1 MLSAVATIF
10 VASLM
15 AGVAARADREAAL
28 AAFVAHYE
36 KRLGPIEVRH
46 EPVPG
51 GERIRL
57 SSPLLRGR
65 GNEPVLLLRNEPTPD
80 VIVLT
85 HGLSDSPYYMS
96 AIGRRFFS
104 AGAHVILPL
113 LPAHGLIDPDAAME
127 AKDLPDQWR
136 ETEYHAV
143 EVGNLLGTRV
153 SVGGFS
159 TGGALSLD
167 VAMRRPE
174 QVQGPLFLFSA
185 ALAVGT
191 LNELAGSSL
200 LVAPT
205 IARAQDGK
213 YRGVGPNPY
222 KYPRFTQY
230 GGLRLTEIVKDNR
243 ARFQGQGPTQPV
255 FAVHSIHDAA
265 AFASGVHDLLASP
278 GVQGVGIVVAINP
291 GIEHASLPLEHDIE
305 LDLSVLE
312 EGEAV
317 PPTPRA
323 SPSFAG
329 MMDLAVTFFHRW
341 TRGVTGPLILPAPA
355 APGPAGAG
363 RQAGGGSTP

>member
-1 MLSAVATIF
+1 MSGRDCPHVLALPCGLAACIAVLTVGAP
-10 VASLM
+10 
-15 AGVAARADREAAL
+15 ARAERDAAL

-36 KRLGPIEVRH
+36 QRLGAIDLRR

-57 SSPLLRGR
+57 SSPLLRGQ
-65 GNEPVLLLRNEPTPD
+65 GNEPVLLLRDEPTPD

-85 HGLSDSPYYMS
+85 HGLSDSPYYVS
-96 AIGRRFFS
+96 AIARRFFS
-104 AGAHVILPL
+104 AGAQVVMPL

-136 ETEYHAV
+136 ATEYNAV
-143 EVGNLLGTRV
+143 EVANLLGSRV

-167 VAMRRPE
+167 VAMQRPE

-185 ALAVGT
+185 ALAVGA
-191 LNELAGSSL
+191 LNELAGRSL
-200 LVAPT
+200 LIVPA
-205 IARAQDGK
+205 IALAQDGV
-213 YRGVGPNPY
+213 YEGVGPNPY

-243 ARFQGQGPTQPV
+243 ARFQKQGPTQPV

-265 AFASGVHDLLASP
+265 AFAAGVNDLLASP
-278 GVQGVGIVVAINP
+278 GVQGVGIVVARNP
-291 GIEHASLPLEHDIE
+291 AIEHASLPLEHDIE

-312 EGEAV
+312 EGEPV

-323 SPSFAG
+323 SPTFAP
-329 MMDLAVTFFHRW
+329 MMDLAITFFHRW
-341 TRGVTGPLILPAPA
+341 TRGVTGPLVLPAPS
-355 APGPAGAG
+355 GP
-363 RQAGGGSTP
+363 